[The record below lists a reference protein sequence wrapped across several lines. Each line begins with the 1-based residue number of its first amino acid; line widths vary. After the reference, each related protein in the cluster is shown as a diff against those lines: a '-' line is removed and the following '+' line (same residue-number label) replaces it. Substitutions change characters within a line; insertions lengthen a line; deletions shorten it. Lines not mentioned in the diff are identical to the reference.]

1 MSVFKQSNASIVSES
16 ATEEELLYET
26 PASSNPVRRVALRTA
41 LLISGVVCVG
51 MVLIHEKTR
60 LPGLTGATPEI
71 QELDARG
78 RNKGFGNPTGV
89 VVEGRDG
96 CPCTEDMPQSME
108 PRWNISAEIPE
119 GLEMKHAGWT
129 LDYTDKG
136 LGIFATKAFKKG
148 DVVGRAH
155 ARVVPCNG
163 AEVQTPMGTRSLNC
177 HIHFF
182 DMPSCSGGG
191 VSLDGEKFAIF
202 PSWMSF
208 LNSPDEYDET
218 TDKKVQDNVGAN
230 LEFGSSTCK
239 SNPGEESEWSLV
251 ASQDVSPGREL
262 TVQYDTS
269 DLDGII
275 GLAKSMKKAM
285 KKESMKKASTMKAKT
300 VRTAKAMKTK

>member
-1 MSVFKQSNASIVSES
+1 MSILKQSDACIVSES
-16 ATEEELLYET
+16 ATEEEFSARFQ
-26 PASSNPVRRVALRTA
+26 PNPVHRVALRTA
-41 LLISGVVCVG
+41 LLISGVGCVAL
-51 MVLIHEKTR
+51 VLNHGTTS
-60 LPGLTGATPEI
+60 LPGLTGDIPEI

-96 CPCTEDMPQSME
+96 CPCTEDIPQSME
-108 PRWNISAEIPE
+108 PRWNISTEIPE

-129 LDYTDKG
+129 MDYTDKG
-136 LGIFATKAFKKG
+136 IGIFATKAFKKG

-177 HIHFF
+177 DIHFF
-182 DMPSCSGGG
+182 ELPSCSGGGG

-208 LNSPDEYDET
+208 LNEPDEYDET
-218 TDKKVQDNVGAN
+218 TDKKMQNGVGAN
-230 LEFGSSTCK
+230 VDFGSSICK
-239 SNPGEESEWSLV
+239 NSPGEESEWTLV
-251 ASQDVSPGREL
+251 ASQDIPTGREL
-262 TVQYDTS
+262 TVRYDKS

-285 KKESMKKASTMKAKT
+285 KKKSMKKESSMTAKTTKTMK
-300 VRTAKAMKTK
+300 VMKR